1 MDSKE
6 SKSDL
11 TRLSATEARKRIG
24 ERQLTATALAE
35 AYLAR
40 IAERDDAIGAWQFI
54 DRDLVMLQAR
64 DRDSRPPTGALHG
77 VPLAMKD
84 IIDTEDLPTEY
95 GSPIYRGHVSSRD
108 AVCVATLRA
117 AGAIIL
123 GKTVTTEFAT
133 FSPGKTRH
141 PHNWAHT
148 PGGSSSGSAAAVADW
163 HVPVAF
169 GTQTA
174 GSILRPAAYGGVIGY
189 KPTFGRFNYDGIKL
203 TSFSLDTLGFMTN
216 YFEDLHLISGVLT
229 GLGRATSSP
238 AAGKAPRIG
247 VCRTPWWDRGSEEM
261 HRVFEETVTRLGRA
275 GAKVSEVALP
285 PFFDGAADAQHI
297 IMTFENAI
305 CLRHEYEHHRAQLTP
320 KLRELIEEGRSRT
333 PSQVQNARVLTRN
346 CRAHIEGLFAGLDV
360 LIAPTAPGTAPRGI
374 DATGDPIY
382 ERMWTCLGSPC
393 VGWRTGSGSNGLA
406 LGVQAIG
413 ALGADD
419 SLIDFSAWMAAHTR
433 QPNP

>member
-1 MDSKE
+1 MEAKGAQE
-6 SKSDL
+6 L
-11 TRLSATEARKRIG
+11 VRLSASEARKRIG

-40 IAERDDAIGAWQFI
+40 IAERDAAIGAWQFI
-54 DRDLVMLQAR
+54 NRDLVMLQAQE
-64 DRDSRPPTGALHG
+64 RDSRPASGALHG
-77 VPLAMKD
+77 VPVAMKD
-84 IIDTEDLPTEY
+84 IIDTEDMPTEY

-108 AVCVATLRA
+108 AVCVAMLRA
-117 AGAIIL
+117 AGAVIL

-163 HVPVAF
+163 QVPVAF

-174 GSILRPAAYGGVIGY
+174 GSILRPAAYCGVIGY

-229 GLGRATSSP
+229 GLGQATSSDVV
-238 AAGKAPRIG
+238 GKAPRIG
-247 VCRTPWWDRGSEEM
+247 VCRTPWWNRGSEEM
-261 HRVFEETVTRLGRA
+261 HKVFEETVSRLGRT
-275 GAKVSEVALP
+275 GAKLSEVALP
-285 PFFDGAADAQHI
+285 RFFDEAADAQHI
-297 IMTFENAI
+297 IMTFENSI
-305 CLRHEYEHHRAQLTP
+305 CLRHEYEHHRALLTP
-320 KLRELIEEGRSRT
+320 KLRGLIEEGRSHR

-346 CRAHIEGLFAGLDV
+346 CRAYIERLFEGLDV
-360 LIAPTAPGTAPRGI
+360 LIAPTAPGSAPRGI

-393 VGWRTGSGSNGLA
+393 VGWRTGSGSDGLA
-406 LGVQAIG
+406 IGVQAIG

-419 SLIDFSAWMAAHTR
+419 SLIDFSAWMASHTR

>member
-1 MDSKE
+1 MDTKE
-6 SKSDL
+6 SNSDL

-24 ERQLTATALAE
+24 ARELTATALAE

-40 IAERDDAIGAWQFI
+40 IAKRDGAISAWQFL

-84 IIDTEDLPTEY
+84 IIDTEDMPTEY

-148 PGGSSSGSAAAVADW
+148 PGGSSSGSAAAVGDW

-174 GSILRPAAYGGVIGY
+174 GSILRPAAYCGVIGY
-189 KPTFGRFNYDGIKL
+189 KPTYGRFNYDGIKL
-203 TSFSLDTLGFMTN
+203 TSFSLDTLGFMSN

-229 GLGRATSSP
+229 GLGRATSSEV
-238 AAGKAPRIG
+238 AGKAPRIG
-247 VCRTPWWDRGSEEM
+247 ICRTPWWDRGSEEM
-261 HRVFEETVTRLGRA
+261 HRVFEETVTKLGRS

-285 PFFDGAADAQHI
+285 PFFDGAVDAQHI

-305 CLRHEYEHHRAQLTP
+305 CLRREYEHHRTQLTP
-320 KLRELIEEGRSRT
+320 RLLAIIEEGRSRT
-333 PSQVQNARVLTRN
+333 PSQVQDARVLARK

-360 LIAPTAPGTAPRGI
+360 VIAPSAPGTAPHGI

-382 ERMWTCLGSPC
+382 QRMWTCLGNPC

-413 ALGADD
+413 ADD
-419 SLIDFSAWMAAHTR
+419 SLIDFSAWMASHTR

>member
-1 MDSKE
+1 MDARE
-6 SKSDL
+6 DL
-11 TRLSATEARKRIG
+11 TRLSATEARRRIG
-24 ERQLTATALAE
+24 NRELTATALCE
-35 AYLAR
+35 AYLRR
-40 IAERDDAIGAWQFI
+40 IAERDDAVGAWQFI

-64 DRDSRPPTGALHG
+64 DRDSRPATGALHG

-84 IIDTEDLPTEY
+84 IIDTEDMPTQY

-108 AVCVATLRA
+108 AACVATLRA

-141 PHNWAHT
+141 PHKWAHT

-174 GSILRPAAYGGVIGY
+174 GSILRPAAYCGVIGY

-229 GLGRATSSP
+229 GLGRARSSNV
-238 AAGKAPRIG
+238 AGQAPRIG
-247 VCRTPWWDRGSEEM
+247 VCRTPWWDRGTGEM
-261 HRVFEETVTRLGRA
+261 HRVFEETVSKLNRA
-275 GAKVSEVALP
+275 GAMVNEVKLP
-285 PFFDGAADAQHI
+285 SYFDGAVDAQHV

-305 CLRHEYEHHRAQLTP
+305 CLRHEYTHHREQLTP
-320 KLRELIEEGRSRT
+320 KLRGLIEDGLRWT
-333 PSQVQNARVLTRN
+333 PSQVQDARVLIRR
-346 CRAHIEGLFAGLDV
+346 CRAHIESLFTGLDV
-360 LIAPTAPGTAPRGI
+360 LITPTAPDAAPLGI
-374 DATGDPIY
+374 DATGDPIF
-382 ERMWTCLGSPC
+382 ERMWTAIGSPC
-393 VGWRTGSGSNGLA
+393 VGWRTGSGSSGLA
-406 LGVQAIG
+406 IGVQAVG
-413 ALGADD
+413 AIGADD
-419 SLIDFSAWMAAHTR
+419 SLIDFSVWMASHTR